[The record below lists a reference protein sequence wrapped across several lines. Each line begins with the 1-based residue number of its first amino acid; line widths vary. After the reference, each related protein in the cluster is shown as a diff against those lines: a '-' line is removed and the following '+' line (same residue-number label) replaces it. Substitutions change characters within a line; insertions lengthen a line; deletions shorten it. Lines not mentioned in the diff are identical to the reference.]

1 MTRGAGRNQA
11 RHPDEVQPNTAT
23 GRDIGLSDRQTGDPS
38 PIPGGRP
45 HIRNYPTVRQSVPTP
60 VPRPEFRGVM
70 AHGVPPGP
78 QTAHERAEA
87 MRGPNSAHD
96 PRPEFHDPGS
106 PPPPPVPV
114 YVVEN
119 PNSQATV
126 IDSSMRRYT
135 VPATGSE
142 PIHLVGTNSDR
153 VEIKLLNEDSSHNI
167 LVGYD
172 KASVQNGT
180 TSVCTLP
187 KSMSSYLTLPT
198 KKDLW
203 VISAD
208 SGTPIISAIETF
220 ERNDGQRQ

>member
-1 MTRGAGRNQA
+1 MSRGRGKHDVR
-11 RHPDEVQPNTAT
+11 QPTIEPGTAA

-45 HIRNYPTVRQSVPTP
+45 HIRNAPSVRQSVATP
-60 VPRPEFRGVM
+60 APRPEFRGVM

-87 MRGPNSAHD
+87 MRGPNSTHD
-96 PRPEFHDPGS
+96 PRPVFHGPGDA
-106 PPPPPVPV
+106 PPPPVPV

-119 PNSQATV
+119 PNSVAT
-126 IDSSMRRYT
+126 ILDSSMRRYT

-142 PIHLVGTNSDR
+142 PIHLVGTNGDR
-153 VEIKLLNEDSSHNI
+153 VEIKLLNEDASHNI

-172 KASVQNGT
+172 KASVQNGL
-180 TSVCTLP
+180 TSVSTLP
-187 KSMSSYLTLPT
+187 KGMTSYLSLPT

-208 SGTPIISAIETF
+208 SGTPIICAIEIF
-220 ERNDGQRQ
+220 ERDHGARP